1 MVIIGDNVW
10 YQVLFW
16 IVFDS
21 FLVVS
26 KSSVCESIWVCWEYS
41 FRTGSKRLNH
51 QRSCLNVTPDPPPY
65 KTSIASQFSKLHTCS
80 SDCLLE
86 QLKRQSPTFPWFSK
100 QQNYIVNK
108 PILSIVGKLTEQLKK
123 PPSLMFWKKKQS
135 FALLS
140 SLHPWGSLG

>member
-1 MVIIGDNVW
+1 M
-10 YQVLFW
+10 
-16 IVFDS
+16 
-21 FLVVS
+21 
-26 KSSVCESIWVCWEYS
+26 CWEYS

-100 QQNYIVNK
+100 QQNYIFNK
-108 PILSIVGKLTEQLKK
+108 PILSIVGKLTEQLKNR
-123 PPSLMFWKKKQS
+123 
-135 FALLS
+135 LLS
-140 SLHPWGSLG
+140 CFERKSNRLPSSPLSTLEAALARPRHSTRIRAGTSSTPDKCKNI